1 MAELDHI
8 VFASP
13 DVEEGTRII
22 HELTGATAVVGG
34 PHVGRGTH
42 NTLLTFDDRTYFEI
56 IGVDHDQPEPEQPRG
71 FGIDDLDGPKL
82 VGYAVHTVGDE
93 TLDDLAQIVR
103 KAGFDPGTHLAMSRK
118 KPDGELLEWEL
129 TAGGDTGFRLD
140 GAIPFAIDWLGG
152 PSPATSLPSMGSL
165 VKLSV
170 RHPDA
175 RVAGIITGLGLDGAV
190 DFTIGPA
197 RLAVTIDTPNG
208 IVELS

>member
-1 MAELDHI
+1 
-8 VFASP
+8 
-13 DVEEGTRII
+13 
-22 HELTGATAVVGG
+22 
-34 PHVGRGTH
+34 
-42 NTLLTFDDRTYFEI
+42 
-56 IGVDHDQPEPEQPRG
+56 
-71 FGIDDLDGPKL
+71 
-82 VGYAVHTVGDE
+82 VHTVGDE
-93 TLDDLAQIVR
+93 TLDDLAQVVR

-152 PSPATSLPSMGSL
+152 PSPAVSLPSMGSL

-175 RVAGIITGLGLDGAV
+175 RVAGVITGLDLDDAV
-190 DFTIGPA
+190 DFTVGPA
-197 RLAVTIDTPNG
+197 RLAVTIDTPKG